1 MTYIG
6 DPLMDRKEKV
16 FTVFSVFIA
25 VPAAHIIIKI

>member
-1 MTYIG
+1 MSYIG

-16 FTVFSVFIA
+16 FTVFIA